1 MEAPRPGDRIGLFEL
16 VAPIGSGSAGTVFR
30 AVHTQTKADVALKLV
45 HESRAAFFKRVYLEL
60 DTLRSIRHE
69 NVVRVYAAGRHGP
82 WAYLAMEFVPGV
94 PVRTWVDAASPNER
108 IDRILRVGAQMATG
122 LAAVHDAGVVHRD
135 LKPENAIVMQDG
147 TVKLLDFG
155 TARFLDGT
163 DVDTHVAGTI
173 RYMAPEQLAGAE
185 LDRRADLFS
194 LGVLLFEMIAGRPP
208 HRAADTAH
216 LILAQCTERAAP
228 IASLAPALPR
238 SAALIIDHLL
248 STAPADRPRSAHE
261 VVLHLTKALGEQMIP
276 IEERAAVLTSRFV
289 ERKPLV
295 TSLLKRS
302 LSREGGVIV
311 LQGPPGIGLS
321 RLLQEL
327 RGDFVVRGGRPA
339 LVKGGP
345 DVLLDV
351 LDSIAG
357 PLVAAETRDALLG
370 EDRALLL
377 DSFPEL
383 RRKGERGEEARPW
396 QRVRLA
402 TTRVL
407 RRATED
413 GRPLLVVVD
422 DAEKAHPADLRCLVG
437 HGVLVLASHMPE
449 RLEIVG
455 DAMNIPPLSPGAM
468 AEMARSIIGD
478 GGAALAWDE
487 SELLAGNPKELARRA
502 QQWALAEFPHQT
514 STEDPSTVAADWESA
529 IDRLE
534 RDLVDEHPVE
544 ILARLQEELPD
555 PTSAGDRWRMEALA
569 SWAHYLAG
577 RDKESLVHATR
588 AAELAPGDRGRIWA
602 RLLGARC
609 ALRRGHYG
617 ACLEEAAFSWH
628 QAAALGDVDLAV
640 QWSAHQVETLL
651 KLGRINEA
659 QLVLERASTHLPQA
673 RLEGRLALEWI
684 GVRVAIILC
693 AWNEAL
699 VRIAEVRNLVQSP
712 PRPRIEAGMYIEEG
726 RLELRRGQISRA
738 RALLVHASSVL
749 EPLGDSVNELRAAAT
764 LAHLHLM
771 EGNLA
776 ASRQCFERCLA
787 LAERTASRAGL
798 AMALGAGLRLARFSG
813 DTDLTIGL
821 LDRVA
826 QLPPNWADE
835 PAAALVHSER
845 ALALLLLGDGDG
857 AKAAHQAAQAIDV
870 EDPHDNL
877 LVRLHEL
884 LLRDALGEPVSP
896 EQALEVALEAQTLG
910 LGHIERMAKGLALRR
925 GASVDV
931 RAFVAEAKKAG
942 DLLAAFWAGASLLP
956 EVRAD
961 AKERGFQSFVARQ

>member
-16 VAPIGSGSAGTVFR
+16 VAPIGSGSAGSVFR

-82 WAYLAMEFVPGV
+82 WAYLAMELVAGV
-94 PVRTWVDAASPNER
+94 PVRTWVDSARSNER
-108 IDRILRVGAQMATG
+108 IDRILRVGVQIATG

-135 LKPENAIVMQDG
+135 LKPENAIVKEDG

-155 TARFLDGT
+155 TARFLDGS

-173 RYMAPEQLAGAE
+173 RYMAPEQLAGTE
-185 LDRRADLFS
+185 IDRRADLFS
-194 LGVLLFEMIAGRPP
+194 LGVLLFEMIVGRPP
-208 HRAADTAH
+208 HRASDTAH
-216 LILAQCTERAAP
+216 LILAQCTERAVP
-228 IASLAPALPR
+228 IASLAPELPR
-238 SAALIIDHLL
+238 TAAVIIDRLL
-248 STAPADRPRSAHE
+248 HTAPADRPRSAHE
-261 VVLHLTKALGEQMIP
+261 VVLQLNKALGEQMVAV
-276 IEERAAVLTSRFV
+276 EQRAAVLTSRFV

-302 LSREGGVIV
+302 LSREGGVIAI
-311 LQGPPGIGLS
+311 QGPPGIGLS

-339 LVKGGP
+339 LVNGGP
-345 DVLLDV
+345 DILLDV

-383 RRKGERGEEARPW
+383 RRKGEKGAEARPW

-402 TTRVL
+402 TARVL

-413 GRPLLVVVD
+413 RALLVAVD
-422 DAEKAHPADLRCLVG
+422 DADRAHPADLRCLVG
-437 HGVLVLASHMPE
+437 HGLVVLATHLPE

-455 DAMNIPPLSPGAM
+455 ETMVIPALSPGAM

-478 GGAALAWDE
+478 GGATLAWEE
-487 SELLAGNPKELARRA
+487 SEILAGNPKELARRA
-502 QQWALAEFPHQT
+502 QQWALAESPVTT
-514 STEDPSTVAADWESA
+514 STEDPRAALVDWDRA
-529 IDRLE
+529 IDHLE
-534 RDLVDEHPVE
+534 QALVDHHPIE
-544 ILARLQEELPD
+544 ILARLDQELPE
-555 PTSAGDRWRMEALA
+555 PPSTVVRWRMEALA
-569 SWAHYLAG
+569 SRAHYLAG

-588 AAELAPGDRGRIWA
+588 TAELAPSDRDRIRA

-628 QAAALGDVDLAV
+628 QAHALRDVDLAV
-640 QWSAHQVETLL
+640 QWSAHEVETLL
-651 KLGRINEA
+651 KLGRIYEA
-659 QLVLERASTHLPQA
+659 QLVLERAAAQLPHA
-673 RLEGRLALEWI
+673 RLEGRIALEWV
-684 GVRVAIILC
+684 GVRIAIVLC

-699 VRIAEVRNLVQSP
+699 MRIAEVRNLVQSP
-712 PRPRIEAGMYIEEG
+712 QRPRVEAGMYIEEA
-726 RLELRRGQISRA
+726 RVELRRGQVSRA
-738 RALLVHASSVL
+738 RALLVHAQSLL
-749 EPLGDSVNELRAAAT
+749 EPLGDADNELRAAAL
-764 LAHLHLM
+764 LAQCHLL
-771 EGNLA
+771 EGNRDA
-776 ASRQCFERCLA
+776 ARQSFERCLGI
-787 LAERTASRAGL
+787 AERTGSRAGL
-798 AMALGAGLRLARFSG
+798 AMALGAGLRLARISG
-813 DTDLTIGL
+813 DADLTIEL

-845 ALALLLLGDGDG
+845 SLALLLLGDTDG
-857 AKAAHQAAQAIDV
+857 AKAAHQVAQAIDV

-884 LLRDALGEPVSP
+884 ILLDALREAVPA
-896 EQALEVALEAQTLG
+896 EAALEVALEAQILG
-910 LGHIERMAKGLALRR
+910 LGHLERMAKGLALRR
-925 GASVDV
+925 GASFDV
-931 RAFVAEAKKAG
+931 HGMVAESKKAG
-942 DLLAAFWAGASLLP
+942 DLLAAFWSGAAVLP

-961 AKERGFQSFVARQ
+961 ADERGFQALVSKQ

>member
-30 AVHTQTKADVALKLV
+30 AVHTQSKADVALKLV

-108 IDRILRVGAQMATG
+108 VDRILRVGAQMATG

-135 LKPENAIVMQDG
+135 LKPENAIVMGDG

-163 DVDTHVAGTI
+163 DADTHVAGTI

-185 LDRRADLFS
+185 IDRRADLFS

-216 LILAQCTERAAP
+216 LILAQCTQRAVP
-228 IASLAPALPR
+228 IASLAPGLPR

-261 VVLHLTKALGEQMIP
+261 VVLQLTKALGEQMVP

-289 ERKPLV
+289 ERKPIV

-311 LQGPPGIGLS
+311 IQGPPGIGLS

-345 DVLLDV
+345 DILLDV

-383 RRKGERGEEARPW
+383 RRKGEKGAEARPW

-402 TTRVL
+402 TARVL
-407 RRATED
+407 RRAAED
-413 GRPLLVVVD
+413 SRPLLIAVD

-437 HGVLVLASHMPE
+437 HGVLVLASHLPE

-455 DAMNIPPLSPGAM
+455 DTMEVPPLSPGAM

-478 GGAALAWDE
+478 GGATLAWE
-487 SELLAGNPKELARRA
+487 ENELLAGNPKELARRA
-502 QQWALAEFPHQT
+502 HQWALAEWPLRT
-514 STEDPSTVAADWESA
+514 ATEDPNMVGVDWESA

-534 RDLVDEHPVE
+534 RDLADEHPIE
-544 ILARLQEELPD
+544 ILARLDDELPE
-555 PTSAGDRWRMEALA
+555 PPSALARWRMEALA
-569 SWAHYLAG
+569 SWAHHLAG

-628 QAAALGDVDLAV
+628 QAQALGDIDLAL
-640 QWSAHQVETLL
+640 QWSAHEVETLL
-651 KLGRINEA
+651 KLGRIYEA
-659 QLVLERASTHLPQA
+659 QLVLERAAAQLPHA
-673 RLEGRLALEWI
+673 RLEGRLAIEWI
-684 GVRVAIILC
+684 GVRVAIVLC
-693 AWNEAL
+693 GWNEAL
-699 VRIAEVRNLVQSP
+699 MRIAEVRNLVQST

-726 RLELRRGQISRA
+726 RVELRRGQVSRA
-738 RALLVHASSVL
+738 RTLLAHASSLL
-749 EPLGDSVNELRAAAT
+749 ERLGDAQNELRAAAT
-764 LAHLHLM
+764 LAHCHLM

-776 ASRQCFERCLA
+776 AARSCFERCLG

-798 AMALGAGLRLARFSG
+798 AMALGVGLRLARLSA
-813 DTDLTIGL
+813 DADLTMEL

-845 ALALLLLGDGDG
+845 SLALVLLGDTDG

-884 LLRDALGEPVSP
+884 VLRDALGEAVAPGEV
-896 EQALEVALEAQTLG
+896 LEIAVDAQTIG

-931 RAFVAEAKKAG
+931 AALVAESKRAG
-942 DLLAAFWAGASLLP
+942 DLLAAFWSGASVLP
-956 EVRAD
+956 EIRAD
-961 AKERGFQSFVARQ
+961 AVARGFQSLVARA